1 MKRCI
6 AVLALSL
13 GLLPGTAGALE
24 LKNVRPSYG
33 PLGAERKGSKLLPG
47 DVMFMTY
54 EIDGLKFDDKTGKS
68 KFETTLEF
76 IDDAKPKEPLF
87 VNGPVATEITA
98 QLGGTRIPGDVH
110 VIIGPNRLP
119 GKYTI
124 KLTVADKIAKETKS
138 FTYPVEVVAKEFGF
152 VGVNAPTVGFPG
164 QHYMTSFGLV
174 NMDLDKKSNK
184 PNVEVV
190 IKILENGK
198 PATTPVS
205 ILLPRDL
212 PDGIDLVKAN
222 FVPLNYPLYLNRSG
236 NFTFEITATDK
247 SAGKSA
253 TLRFPL
259 TVIDLGSVA
268 GK

>member
-6 AVLALSL
+6 AVVALTLS
-13 GLLPGTAGALE
+13 LLPGTARALE

-33 PLGAERKGSKLLPG
+33 PLGAERKGTKLLPG

-54 EIDGLKFDDKTGKS
+54 EIDGLKFDDKTGKAR
-68 KFETTLEF
+68 FETTLEF
-76 IDDAKPKEPLF
+76 LQDGKKDALF
-87 VNGPVATEITA
+87 VNGPVATEITP

-110 VIIGPNRLP
+110 VIIGPNRDP

-124 KLTVADKIAKETKS
+124 KLTVTDKIAKDTKS
-138 FTYPVEVVAKEFGF
+138 FTYPVEVVAKDFGF

-164 QHYMTSFGLV
+164 QHYMASFGLV
-174 NMDLDKKSNK
+174 GMDLDKKNK

-190 IKILENGK
+190 IKVLENGK

-212 PDGIDLVKAN
+212 PDGIELAKAN
-222 FVPLNYPLYLNRSG
+222 FVPLSYPLYLNRAG
-236 NFTFEITATDK
+236 HFTFEITATDK
-247 SAGKSA
+247 SANKTA

-259 TVIDLGSVA
+259 TVLDVGSVA